1 MIWRLAFRGLF
12 RNPRRTS
19 VVLATVAIG
28 IAGSSLAIALN
39 SGMAVQMVKTAIAT
53 ELGHLQIHAAGFEAD
68 PELRLLLLDGGVRV
82 ASAVEDA
89 EGVQAWA
96 PRIRGQGLMN
106 SPRASVGVRVIA
118 VAPRVEPQVSAY
130 ASSLVEGT
138 WLGDSRGRAVMG
150 VDLARRLRVG
160 IGDKVVL
167 TVQDLGG
174 DLTGQALRVQ
184 GLFRTPSRVVNEAT
198 VLVRIDEAQQLFGLG
213 RGVSEIV
220 VIADRAQLVAS
231 LREGLA
237 AALGPAAEVRSWRE
251 LQPLLVYMIAVMDQ
265 VAWVIYAGVFIAMA
279 FGIANVLLMSIYE
292 RTREIG
298 MMMAMGMR
306 PSRVVLSV
314 MVESLVVTGAGLGSG
329 LAAGLLGVWLL
340 RDGLDLSLY
349 AEGLASFG
357 VGSVIVP
364 VVRSNDLLAPAVM
377 ALVAAVLASSWPAI
391 RAARLRPAEALRRV

>member
-1 MIWRLAFRGLF
+1 MRSMSDMNAFTAFAARPF
-12 RNPRRTS
+12 R
-19 VVLATVAIG
+19 
-28 IAGSSLAIALN
+28 SSLAIALN

-118 VAPRVEPQVSAY
+118 VEPRVEAQVSAY

-231 LREGLA
+231 LREALA

-306 PSRVVLSV
+306 PRRVVLSV

>member
-82 ASAVEDA
+82 TSAVEDA

-118 VAPRVEPQVSAY
+118 VEPRVEAQVSAY

-231 LREGLA
+231 LREALA

>member
-118 VAPRVEPQVSAY
+118 VEPRVEAQVSAY

-231 LREGLA
+231 LREALA

-306 PSRVVLSV
+306 PRRVVLSV

>member
-1 MIWRLAFRGLF
+1 MIWRLAFRGLS
-12 RNPRRTS
+12 RNPRRTT

-53 ELGHLQIHAAGFEAD
+53 ELGHLQIHAAGFDAD

-82 ASAVEDA
+82 TSAVEDA

-118 VAPRVEPQVSAY
+118 VEPRVEAQVSAY

-231 LREGLA
+231 LREALA

-279 FGIANVLLMSIYE
+279 FGIANVLLMSVYE

-306 PSRVVLSV
+306 PRRVVLSV
-314 MVESLVVTGAGLGSG
+314 MVESLIVTGAGLGSG

>member
-1 MIWRLAFRGLF
+1 MIWRLAFRGLS
-12 RNPRRTS
+12 RNPRRTT

-118 VAPRVEPQVSAY
+118 VEPRVEAQVSAY

-231 LREGLA
+231 LREALA
-237 AALGPAAEVRSWRE
+237 AALGPAVEVRSWRE

>member
-118 VAPRVEPQVSAY
+118 VEPRVEAQVSAY

-231 LREGLA
+231 LREALA

-306 PSRVVLSV
+306 PRRVVLSV
-314 MVESLVVTGAGLGSG
+314 MLESLVVTGAGLGSG

>member
-68 PELRLLLLDGGVRV
+68 PKLRLLLLDGGVRV
-82 ASAVEDA
+82 TSAVEDA

-118 VAPRVEPQVSAY
+118 VEPRVEAQVSAY

-231 LREGLA
+231 LREALA

-306 PSRVVLSV
+306 PRRVVLSV

>member
-12 RNPRRTS
+12 RNPRRTT

-82 ASAVEDA
+82 TSAVEDA

-118 VAPRVEPQVSAY
+118 VEPRVEAQVSAY

-213 RGVSEIV
+213 RSVSEIV

-231 LREGLA
+231 LREALT
-237 AALGPAAEVRSWRE
+237 AALGPAVEVRSWRE

-377 ALVAAVLASSWPAI
+377 ALVASVLASSWPAI